1 VPVVREPA
9 NSKSQL
15 KCVTTMTIQ
24 NRNIL
29 IVTAHPEQ
37 RSFNHALTESATS
50 ALRAAGHDVV
60 LSDLYAENFDASSG
74 PGDFTARADAD
85 HLHYQNEQT
94 NAVRTKS
101 FAPDIA
107 REQAKLAA
115 ADVVIFQFPLWWG
128 GPPAILK
135 GWLDRVLAYGFAYVD
150 GYRFDTGLFRGR
162 HAILSVTTGGT
173 PARFSDDGVYG
184 PIEQLLRPIKRGA
197 LEYMGFEV
205 APSFVCYGAPR
216 MSEEDRQAHLSLWA
230 KQVLEIARLPTDRS
244 RYPAD
249 PLSLVEDGAWARGR

>member
-1 VPVVREPA
+1 
-9 NSKSQL
+9 
-15 KCVTTMTIQ
+15 MTIQ

-37 RSFNHALTESATS
+37 SSFNHALTDGAAT

-60 LSDLYAENFDASSG
+60 LSDLYADNFGATSG
-74 PGDFTARADAD
+74 PGDFTVRADAD
-85 HLHYQNEQT
+85 RFHHQTEQT
-94 NAVRTKS
+94 NAVRNKS

-115 ADVVIFQFPLWWG
+115 ADLVIFQFPLWWG

-150 GYRFDTGLFRGR
+150 GYRFNTGLFRGR
-162 HAILSVTTGGT
+162 HAVLSVTTGGT
-173 PARFSDDGVYG
+173 SARFNEEGVYG
-184 PIEQLLRPIKRGA
+184 PIEQLLRPIQRGA

-205 APSFVCYGAPR
+205 APPFVCYGAPR
-216 MSEEDRQAHLSLWA
+216 MSDEDRQTHLSLWA
-230 KQVLEIARLPTDRS
+230 KQVLELAKLPTDRS
-244 RYPAD
+244 LYPAD
-249 PLSLVEDGAWARGR
+249 PLSLVEDGAWAKSR